1 MRVFDSW
8 VGEAD
13 DDGPESQNALPC
25 QTLITTCGNVVHR
38 GSTQTPQLSSR
49 LVRVTR
55 SLCDKMSPLQG
66 TKFPPHYCMCLKA
79 HSTVGV
85 CVMATQDKVR
95 RIDDILLTDPKSRE
109 TAIGSDKRVDH
120 RTPYFRPTDTV

>member
-1 MRVFDSW
+1 
-8 VGEAD
+8 
-13 DDGPESQNALPC
+13 
-25 QTLITTCGNVVHR
+25 
-38 GSTQTPQLSSR
+38 
-49 LVRVTR
+49 
-55 SLCDKMSPLQG
+55 
-66 TKFPPHYCMCLKA
+66 MCLKA

-120 RTPYFRPTDTV
+120 HTPYFRPTDTV

>member
-1 MRVFDSW
+1 
-8 VGEAD
+8 
-13 DDGPESQNALPC
+13 
-25 QTLITTCGNVVHR
+25 
-38 GSTQTPQLSSR
+38 
-49 LVRVTR
+49 
-55 SLCDKMSPLQG
+55 
-66 TKFPPHYCMCLKA
+66 MCLQA